1 MIVVHGYNNRDDDV
15 VDDDD
20 GVDDADDD
28 ATLDANVSGELM
40 VANGTCM

>member
-15 VDDDD
+15 VDDD

-40 VANGTCM
+40 VENGACM